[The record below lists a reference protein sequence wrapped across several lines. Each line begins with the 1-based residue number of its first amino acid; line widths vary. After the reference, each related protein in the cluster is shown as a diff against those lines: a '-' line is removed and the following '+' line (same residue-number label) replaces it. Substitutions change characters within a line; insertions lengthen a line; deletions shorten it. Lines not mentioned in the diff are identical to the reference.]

1 MTIPFAGNPAS
12 SGKPTNLE
20 RRAGY
25 DVWLLAVTF
34 GLCICGAIFVWT
46 SSAAHSWRMA
56 GGDSAT
62 IFWSHMGR
70 LGWGLVCMAVFSFV
84 DYHVLGG
91 RTARVAALIA
101 LSGLVVVLFLAQ
113 PAGATAHRWIYVH
126 GFSFQPAEL
135 AKFALINYLAF
146 RFGSRDSDPFAW
158 DRRKV
163 YVGALVVSLF
173 VISLILVEPNL
184 SMTVLVFGTAA
195 LMFFLSGIH
204 LRPLLI
210 LTGAS
215 AIPLSLAAWLTPYM
229 RDRLIDYINGIV
241 NPLNAGYHVK
251 QSLIGIGQGGLMG
264 LGLGG
269 STQKHFFLPQ
279 PYKDFI
285 FSIVG
290 EEAGLVGSLL
300 LLAGFG
306 LFLARAWRI
315 ARNAPDSYGYFL
327 ASGITCA
334 IAISFTINVGVTL
347 GILPATGQPLPFISY
362 GGSSLMMTLGAVGV
376 LLNISRQAH
385 RRDETPDQPF
395 EFR

>member
-1 MTIPFAGNPAS
+1 MTTPFAGTPQTS
-12 SGKPTNLE
+12 SNLE

-25 DVWLLAVTF
+25 DVWLLAATI

-46 SSAAHSWRMA
+46 SSAAHAWKMA

-62 IFWSHMGR
+62 IFWSHIGR
-70 LGWGLVCMAVFSFV
+70 MGWGLVCMTVLSFV
-84 DYHVLGG
+84 DYHILNKQA
-91 RTARVAALIA
+91 ARFAILLALAALVA
-101 LSGLVVVLFLAQ
+101 VLFIPQ
-113 PAGATAHRWIYVH
+113 PAGATAHRWIYIR

-146 RFGSRDSDPFAW
+146 RFGEHFDDPFSS

-163 YVGALVVSLF
+163 YVGSLIISVF
-173 VISLILVEPNL
+173 VIGLILVEPNL

-195 LMFFLSGIH
+195 LLFFLSGIR
-204 LRPLLI
+204 LKPLLI
-210 LTGAS
+210 LAGAS

-229 RDRLIDYINGIV
+229 RSRLTAYVDGIV
-241 NPLNAGYHVK
+241 DPLRAGYHVK
-251 QSLIGIGQGGLMG
+251 QSLIGIGHGGVTG

-269 STQKHFFLPQ
+269 STQKHFFLPE

-290 EEAGLVGSLL
+290 EEAGLIGSLL

-306 LFLARAWRI
+306 LFLARAWKI
-315 ARNAPDSYGYFL
+315 ARHAPDSYGYYL
-327 ASGITCA
+327 AAGITCA
-334 IAISFTINVGVTL
+334 IAISLTINVGVTL
-347 GILPATGQPLPFISY
+347 GLLPATGQPLPFISY

-376 LLNISRQAH
+376 LLNISKQSQRH
-385 RRDETPDQPF
+385 SDSPHQPYRF
-395 EFR
+395 K